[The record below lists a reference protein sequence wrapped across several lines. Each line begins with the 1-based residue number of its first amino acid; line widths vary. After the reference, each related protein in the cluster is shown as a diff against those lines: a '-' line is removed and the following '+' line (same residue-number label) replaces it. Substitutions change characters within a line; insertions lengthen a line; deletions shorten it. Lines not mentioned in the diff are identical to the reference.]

1 MRARPVVPLSD
12 RSLDVVALELPQR
25 FGDRQGALAEI
36 DGLLGSPALAGA
48 ELVLLPELIL
58 TGYVSPRGDSD
69 LRRFAEPIDGESA
82 ARLAELA
89 RRHGLAL
96 AGPLVEASGGR
107 FYNSLLVFDGDGRR
121 VGHYR
126 KRHPWFPERWAAPGD
141 LGTPV
146 LDLRGIK
153 LTVAICFDV
162 HFLSEDAGDA
172 LDEADLLLF
181 PTAWVDSPGEGD
193 MRADLLPAL
202 ARRHRISIVNA
213 NWGPSRPAL
222 EGQGGS
228 RILDAQ
234 GRSVAA
240 APPGPGPSAVRATL
254 RFARD
259 RRGT

>member
-1 MRARPVVPLSD
+1 MLALSA

-25 FGDRQGALAEI
+25 FGDRRGALAEI
-36 DGLLGSPALAGA
+36 DVLLGSPALAGA
-48 ELVLLPELIL
+48 ELVVLPELIL
-58 TGYVSPRGDSD
+58 TGYVSPRGESD
-69 LRRFAEPIDGESA
+69 LRRFAEPLDGESA
-82 ARLAELA
+82 EGLAELA
-89 RRHGLAL
+89 RRHGIAL
-96 AGPLVEASGGR
+96 AGPLVEESRGR
-107 FYNSLLVFDGDGRR
+107 FYNSLLVFDRDGRR

-146 LDLRGIK
+146 LDLLGLK

-193 MRADLLPAL
+193 ARADLLPAL
-202 ARRHRISIVNA
+202 ARRHRLSIVNA

-222 EGQGGS
+222 DGQGGS
-228 RILDAQ
+228 RILDAR
-234 GRSVAA
+234 GRSVAVA
-240 APPGPGPSAVRATL
+240 SPGPGPSVVRATL
-254 RFARD
+254 RFGGD
-259 RRGT
+259 RRAT